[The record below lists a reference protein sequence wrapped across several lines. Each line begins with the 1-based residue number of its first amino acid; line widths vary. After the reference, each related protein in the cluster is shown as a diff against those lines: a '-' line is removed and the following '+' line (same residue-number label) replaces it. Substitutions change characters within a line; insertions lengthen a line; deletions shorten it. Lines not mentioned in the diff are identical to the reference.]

1 MFLKIKNTHNIGGTV
16 EAPPSKSYSHRAI
29 IISSF
34 TEGTSKIYN
43 PLISEDTEASIK
55 ACKCLGAKIK
65 YIKNED
71 KNYLEITGTEKIEN
85 FSKKP
90 IDLKNSGT
98 TLRVMT
104 SIAGL
109 SKNKVLLTGDSSLKN
124 RPMET
129 FLNALKPLGIK
140 VKSLKNNGKPPI
152 VIESGLVGGKTSIEG
167 NVSSQFIS
175 SILMSGAITKNGVE
189 LEVTGEFVSR
199 PYIKMTLDVMEKFG
213 VYVEVKSSENEYLE
227 SENNGN
233 DSMETTSF
241 IVKPQKYHK
250 TEFRVEGDYTSASY
264 ILSAIAILG
273 GEVTIKNLFKESK
286 QGDKLILD
294 ILKNMGADIIVKEDY
309 VKLTSNG
316 KLNGIDINLSNAPDL
331 LPTVAVLGSLAKG
344 NTKITGV
351 KHGRFKETDRIKM
364 CVSELR
370 ALKCDVKEYDNG
382 MEIIGG
388 VNSGIV
394 DSHKDHRLAMAFSLI
409 GLKYEV
415 LVENGEV
422 FNVSFPNF
430 IEAMSEIGVDFELHK
445 NKLLKT
451 TN

>member
-29 IISSF
+29 IIASF
-34 TEGTSKIYN
+34 TKGTSKIYN
-43 PLISEDTEASIK
+43 PLISEDIEASIK

-109 SKNKVLLTGDSSLKN
+109 SKNKVLLTGDNSLKN
-124 RPMET
+124 RPMKT
-129 FLNALKPLGIK
+129 FLNALRPLGIK

-167 NVSSQFIS
+167 NISSQFIS
-175 SILMSGAITKNGVE
+175 SILMSGAITKNGVK
-189 LEVTGEFVSR
+189 LEVTGEFVSKS
-199 PYIKMTLDVMEKFG
+199 YTKMTIDVMEKFG

-227 SENNGN
+227 SENNN
-233 DSMETTSF
+233 DNIETTSF

-250 TEFRVEGDYTSASY
+250 TDFRVEGDYTSASY

-294 ILKNMGADIIVKEDY
+294 ILTKMGAEITVKEDH
-309 VKLTSNG
+309 VK
-316 KLNGIDINLSNAPDL
+316 
-331 LPTVAVLGSLAKG
+331 
-344 NTKITGV
+344 
-351 KHGRFKETDRIKM
+351 
-364 CVSELR
+364 
-370 ALKCDVKEYDNG
+370 
-382 MEIIGG
+382 
-388 VNSGIV
+388 
-394 DSHKDHRLAMAFSLI
+394 
-409 GLKYEV
+409 
-415 LVENGEV
+415 
-422 FNVSFPNF
+422 
-430 IEAMSEIGVDFELHK
+430 
-445 NKLLKT
+445 
-451 TN
+451 